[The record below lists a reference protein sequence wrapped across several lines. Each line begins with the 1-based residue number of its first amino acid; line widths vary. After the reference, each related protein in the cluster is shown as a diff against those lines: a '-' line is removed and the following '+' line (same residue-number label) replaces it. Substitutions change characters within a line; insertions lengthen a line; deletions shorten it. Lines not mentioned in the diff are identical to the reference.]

1 MKNEKYFKTKKGEM
15 SILGILVI
23 GFLIIIV
30 LSYFNISLKSIVESP
45 TGQEN
50 VNYVKD
56 TTKSIWTKYLAE
68 PAEYLWKDV
77 WVDIFWKGF
86 ILNMERI
93 RDGKPTE
100 MEEATENIKFQ

>member
-1 MKNEKYFKTKKGEM
+1 MKNKKYFKTKKGEM
-15 SILGILVI
+15 SILGILVM

-56 TTKSIWTKYLAE
+56 TTKSVWTKYLAE
-68 PAEYLWKDV
+68 PVEYLWNDV

-93 RDGKPTE
+93 RDGRPTE
-100 MEEATENIKFQ
+100 MEEATENIKIQ